1 MPKTVLLVDDDRM
14 LRKCL
19 DDMLSSHGGFVV
31 HTAENGADALRKV
44 EGGLAFDVLLTDKDM
59 PEMRGDA
66 LVAELRTRGFRQFM
80 ILMTGDVRANASY
93 PGVDLL
99 VAKPFSIIELFDV
112 IANAEPR
119 APLP

>member
-19 DDMLSSHGGFVV
+19 DDMLSNHGGFVV

-44 EGGLAFDVLLTDKDM
+44 EAGLAFDVLLTDKDM
-59 PEMRGDA
+59 PELCGDQ
-66 LVAELRTRGFRQFM
+66 LVAELRRRDFRQFM
-80 ILMTGDVRANASY
+80 ILMTGDARAKDAY

-99 VAKPFSIIELFDV
+99 VLKPFSIIDLFDV
-112 IANAEPR
+112 IANAEPH
-119 APLP
+119 APSS

>member
-14 LRKCL
+14 LRQCL

-31 HTAENGADALRKV
+31 HTAENGAAALRKI
-44 EGGLAFDVLLTDKDM
+44 EAGLAFDVLLTDKDM
-59 PEMRGDA
+59 PELRGDQ
-66 LVAELRTRGFRQFM
+66 LVTELRRRNFRQFM
-80 ILMTGDVRANASY
+80 ILMTGDVRAPDAF

-99 VAKPFSIIELFDV
+99 VRKPFSIIDLFDV

-119 APLP
+119 AATP